1 MPQAEIDLE
10 KIRENVRRVRALCG
24 VRVLVMV
31 KADAYGHGM
40 TEVARALHGEAD
52 IFGVATLE
60 EGIELRRRGVRE
72 PVLVAV
78 CRGADLPV
86 CAAYGLTA
94 AIADGEALKA
104 LASLPCGMR
113 PSFHV
118 KFDTGMHRL
127 GFPWEDA
134 GAVLSFLR
142 SNALDPD
149 GAYSHFR
156 APNEVQNAR
165 FANVARLFKAEY
177 PNVLAHMASSSSL
190 GMTDARYDM
199 VRIGR
204 AAYEGAMTVRSK
216 VVAVRHARRGDNVGY
231 GDFLLADDATVAV
244 VFGGYYDGM
253 RAGAPVIL
261 GGKERPVIGSV
272 CMDMFAVDAGDA
284 PVAIG
289 DEVILLGGGLTEERV
304 AKERGVSVH
313 EVMTAWQGRCERS
326 YVDERGSEKSGE
338 CRRSRDERRGTG
350 VGFGSDNRRSHLP

>member
-10 KIRENVRRVRALCG
+10 KIRENVRRVRSLCG

-40 TEVARALHGEAD
+40 TEVARALHGEADIFGVATLHGEAD

-142 SNALDPD
+142 SDALDPD

-177 PNVLAHMASSSSL
+177 PNALAHMASSSWSRRTP
-190 GMTDARYDM
+190 TD
-199 VRIGR
+199 
-204 AAYEGAMTVRSK
+204 
-216 VVAVRHARRGDNVGY
+216 
-231 GDFLLADDATVAV
+231 
-244 VFGGYYDGM
+244 
-253 RAGAPVIL
+253 
-261 GGKERPVIGSV
+261 
-272 CMDMFAVDAGDA
+272 
-284 PVAIG
+284 
-289 DEVILLGGGLTEERV
+289 
-304 AKERGVSVH
+304 
-313 EVMTAWQGRCERS
+313 TA
-326 YVDERGSEKSGE
+326 
-338 CRRSRDERRGTG
+338 
-350 VGFGSDNRRSHLP
+350 